1 MIITLLRGTEM
12 ESINADD
19 FEISDVTMAEDGT
32 ADVTVFYMD
41 EDVPVPLVFKGITNI
56 KFSL

>member
-1 MIITLLRGTEM
+1 MIITLFRGTEM

-19 FEISDVTMAEDGT
+19 FEISDVTMTGDGT

-56 KFSL
+56 KFNL